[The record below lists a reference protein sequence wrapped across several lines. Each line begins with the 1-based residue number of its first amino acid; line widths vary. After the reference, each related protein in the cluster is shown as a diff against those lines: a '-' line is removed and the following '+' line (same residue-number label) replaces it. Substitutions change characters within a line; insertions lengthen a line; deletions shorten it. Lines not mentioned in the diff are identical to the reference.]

1 MGTLEFDRVLFNFH
15 DVILLMT
22 AMQCLFCFL
31 LLSVTAFRN
40 NKSILFLALFLFAH
54 SLIPINELMM
64 WGADFKFIAR
74 EKFPSLYFVPAIAY
88 YIDGALLFLC
98 FKSLVFKDFSLSK
111 FDLLHLIPLLVY
123 AIFIWSTFYS
133 QTQEQRLGMIN
144 SETFV
149 YSANYVYMEFFSKWV
164 RVFYG
169 IGCYVLI
176 SRYSSLLQNTNSNM
190 EKVHISWLRAL
201 VIGFLM
207 VMVSETLLISA
218 KISNVF
224 TDFSFAQAQLS
235 NIGLTGYY
243 ITFALVNLLV
253 FTAVRYFGAFE
264 QVSEPIISQK
274 TSEEE
279 FLQPELAAQVD
290 KGIRKEKIY
299 MEPDITLDSLAES
312 LNIMPRDLSTLINRH
327 FGINYYEFINRY
339 RIEEAK
345 RMLTSTEYINTTI
358 TDIYLQV
365 GFNSKSV
372 FYTFFKKIEGI
383 TPTQFRQNA
392 NQSADSDDTRE

>member
-1 MGTLEFDRVLFNFH
+1 MESPKLYTVLFNFH

-31 LLSVTAFRN
+31 LLSATAYR
-40 NKSILFLALFLFAH
+40 KSMSTVFLALFLFAH
-54 SLIPINELMM
+54 ALIPINELMM
-64 WGADFKFIAR
+64 WGAEFKDIAR
-74 EKFPSLYFVPAIAY
+74 QKLTDFYFIPAVAY
-88 YIDGALLFLC
+88 YLDGALLFLC
-98 FKSLVFKDFSLSK
+98 FKSLVFKNFSLSR
-111 FDLLHLIPLLVY
+111 FDLLHLVPLAIYLV
-123 AIFIWSTFYS
+123 FIWITFFS
-133 QTQEQRLGMIN
+133 QPNALRLEMIN

-149 YSANYVYMEFFSKWV
+149 YSANFVTMEFFSKWV

-169 IGCYVLI
+169 IGCVVLI
-176 SRYSSLLQNTNSNM
+176 SRYSNLLQNTNSNM

-207 VMVSETLLISA
+207 VMVSETLLIGA
-218 KISNVF
+218 KITNVF

-264 QVSEPIISQK
+264 QVTEIADDK
-274 TSEEE
+274 KVSEEE
-279 FLQPELAAQVD
+279 FLQPELAARVD
-290 KGIRKEKIY
+290 EDIRQRKIY
-299 MEPDITLDSLAES
+299 MEPDITLDSLAEA
-312 LNIMPRDLSTLINRH
+312 LEIMPRDLSALINRH

-339 RIEEAK
+339 RIEEAR
-345 RMLTSTEYINTTI
+345 RMLASSDYKNTTI
-358 TDIYLQV
+358 TDIYLKV

-372 FYTFFKKIEGI
+372 FYTFFKKIEGV
-383 TPTQFRQNA
+383 TPTQYRQSA
-392 NQSADSDDTRE
+392 NQSADDDVDRK

>member
-54 SLIPINELMM
+54 ALIPINELMM

-264 QVSEPIISQK
+264 QVSEPVVSQK

-345 RMLTSTEYINTTI
+345 RMLTSTDYINTTI

>member
-54 SLIPINELMM
+54 ALIPINELMM

-264 QVSEPIISQK
+264 QVSEPVVSQK

-290 KGIRKEKIY
+290 KGIRKEKVY

-345 RMLTSTEYINTTI
+345 RMLTSTDYINTTI

>member
-1 MGTLEFDRVLFNFH
+1 MEIPKFSTVLFNFH

-31 LLSVTAFRN
+31 LLSVTAYRN
-40 NKSILFLALFLFAH
+40 SKSTMFLALFLFAH
-54 SLIPINELMM
+54 ALIPINELMM
-64 WGADFKFIAR
+64 WGADFKLIAR
-74 EKFPSLYFVPAIAY
+74 DIFPNLYFFPAIAY
-88 YIDGALLFLC
+88 YVDGALLFLC
-98 FKSLVFKDFSLSK
+98 FKSVVFKDFSLSK
-111 FDLLHLIPLLVY
+111 FDLLHLIPLLIY
-123 AIFIWSTFYS
+123 GIFIWTTFYS
-133 QTQEQRLGMIN
+133 QPQEQRLEMIN

-164 RVFYG
+164 RVFYA

-176 SRYSSLLQNTNSNM
+176 SRYSNLLQNTNSNM

-218 KISNVF
+218 KIANVF

-264 QVSEPIISQK
+264 QVNEPIVSHK
-274 TSEEE
+274 ASEEE

-290 KGIRKEKIY
+290 KGIRRDKIY

-312 LNIMPRDLSTLINRH
+312 LKIMPRDLSTLINRH

-345 RMLTSTEYINTTI
+345 RMLTSAEYKGTTI
-358 TDIYLQV
+358 TDIYLEV

-383 TPTQFRQNA
+383 TPTQCRQNA
-392 NQSADSDDTRE
+392 AQPSDNKNKP

>member
-54 SLIPINELMM
+54 ALIPVNELMM

-133 QTQEQRLGMIN
+133 QPQEQRLGMIN

-264 QVSEPIISQK
+264 QVSEPVVSQK

-345 RMLTSTEYINTTI
+345 RMLTSTDYINTTI